1 MPDGSYSVSDIK
13 DYIEYNIKKH
23 KTLTSIPPIHIYINI
38 INNRL
43 LLKIND
49 RHKLELKTPEKM
61 KLFGS
66 TKKLTDKSKVCP
78 TQKNLGLVLDS
89 KLTFNEHIKYI
100 LSKVNKSIELLRKF
114 QPGPSKIITPY
125 YL

>member
-43 LLKIND
+43 LFKIND
-49 RHKLELKTPEKM
+49 GHKLELKTPEKM

-66 TKKLTDKSKVCP
+66 TKKLTDKA
-78 TQKNLGLVLDS
+78 KNLGLLLDS

>member
-43 LLKIND
+43 LFKIND
-49 RHKLELKTPEKM
+49 GHKLELKTPETM
-61 KLFGS
+61 KLFSS
-66 TKKLTDKSKVCP
+66 TKKLTDKAKNGKNVPRLEVVKVVLVQC
-78 TQKNLGLVLDS
+78 NLVD
-89 KLTFNEHIKYI
+89 Y
-100 LSKVNKSIELLRKF
+100 
-114 QPGPSKIITPY
+114 
-125 YL
+125 